1 MISNEA
7 ISKNQNDQFNLSDDL
22 LLSGYDNQAASSNDG
37 FGFTNA
43 NAHDKTDQ
51 NAFGNN
57 DFDLI
62 SYNSSSATENT
73 NNNANSDNLIA
84 NDDTI
89 NNSTSINNLSGLD
102 DFMLNEDDLGVPMMD
117 FQ

>member
-62 SYNSSSATENT
+62 SYNSSSANT
-73 NNNANSDNLIA
+73 NNVNANSENLIA

>member
-37 FGFTNA
+37 FGFANA

-51 NAFGNN
+51 NAFGNS

-62 SYNSSSATENT
+62 SYNSNATENT
-73 NNNANSDNLIA
+73 NNANSDDLIA
-84 NDDTI
+84 NDDAI
-89 NNSTSINNLSGLD
+89 NNSTSMNNLSGLD